1 MSSLYDSAAS
11 IAHTFEMA
19 YCMRCVVVDLS
30 LEDGFE
36 SRKYDPFCALCSA
49 EQKNRGCQLLCENI
63 HRHGVMQ
70 AEKWGGKYEYLCP
83 AGLAFLSTPM
93 RTKGETMHG
102 IVAGPFLM
110 VDLQD
115 FKDEDLDRIFSGHL
129 PKALLSEADQLR
141 FISSGRVSYI
151 ANMLSMMAAYA
162 AEKDSFQFM
171 LTQQVAKSQSDVFEL
186 LCGLEE
192 NAAYNYP
199 IQQEKLLQGYIAH
212 GDKASAQ
219 RVLNEIL
226 GHIFFCSGGQF
237 EYIKAR
243 IIELVVLLSR
253 AAIEGGADITEVF
266 GLNCDY
272 INDVQR
278 FKSLDELNH
287 WLANVLVRFTSIVFE
302 HGEVKHNEVIKR
314 VVEFIRRNYMNKIS
328 LNDISGHTKLSV
340 SYLSKVFKDETG
352 TSISAYINQVRI
364 ENAKLFLLD
373 ERIPLSEVAY
383 LSGFEDQSYF
393 SKVFKKIT
401 KVTPGKYREKK
412 GNL

>member
-19 YCMRCVVVDLS
+19 YCMRCVVVNLA

-36 SRKYDPFCALCSA
+36 NRRYDAFCALCSA
-49 EQKNRGCQLLCENI
+49 EQKNCGCPLLCENI

-70 AEKWGGKYEYLCP
+70 AGKWGGKYEYLCP
-83 AGLAFLSTPM
+83 AGLAFISTPL

-115 FKDEDLDRIFSGHL
+115 FKDEDLDRIFSGHV
-129 PKALLSEADQLR
+129 PKTLLGEADRLR
-141 FISSGRVSYI
+141 FISSGRVSHI

-278 FKSLDELNH
+278 FESLDELNH

-302 HGEVKHNEVIKR
+302 HGEVKHSEVIKR

>member
-186 LCGLEE
+186 L
-192 NAAYNYP
+192 
-199 IQQEKLLQGYIAH
+199 
-212 GDKASAQ
+212 
-219 RVLNEIL
+219 
-226 GHIFFCSGGQF
+226 
-237 EYIKAR
+237 
-243 IIELVVLLSR
+243 
-253 AAIEGGADITEVF
+253 
-266 GLNCDY
+266 
-272 INDVQR
+272 
-278 FKSLDELNH
+278 
-287 WLANVLVRFTSIVFE
+287 
-302 HGEVKHNEVIKR
+302 
-314 VVEFIRRNYMNKIS
+314 
-328 LNDISGHTKLSV
+328 
-340 SYLSKVFKDETG
+340 
-352 TSISAYINQVRI
+352 
-364 ENAKLFLLD
+364 
-373 ERIPLSEVAY
+373 
-383 LSGFEDQSYF
+383 
-393 SKVFKKIT
+393 
-401 KVTPGKYREKK
+401 
-412 GNL
+412 